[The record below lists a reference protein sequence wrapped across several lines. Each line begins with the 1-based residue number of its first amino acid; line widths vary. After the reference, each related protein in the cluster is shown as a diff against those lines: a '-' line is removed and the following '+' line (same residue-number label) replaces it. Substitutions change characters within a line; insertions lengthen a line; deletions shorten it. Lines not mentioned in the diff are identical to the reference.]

1 VIWFSTVGT
10 GLIQAG
16 VGALVAATGLST
28 ASIGRPGYT
37 WTSPVV
43 VTYRGPGGGDSA
55 LSTTPNPFL
64 FAASGL
70 VTGVLILIAFVAEA
84 KTPTPFPPFSQA
96 NFAASQTDLALWS
109 FRSFAWGLFAVAAI
123 PFFTLVG
130 RLFRHRNADAA
141 SIATLLS
148 VIGATLYVL
157 RAILQDSALAKVGTL
172 AAPSPTE
179 ATYQATLLF
188 AMANP
193 LLPLGGAIWGLGF
206 ILFGA
211 LTWSSGIL
219 PKWMAVVAIVGGV
232 AGWALFPVL
241 NSSGQFFGYVIT
253 EVLVPITTAI
263 WCFACAMIFLRRG
276 RATAR
281 TDQARDPAG

>member
-1 VIWFSTVGT
+1 
-10 GLIQAG
+10 
-16 VGALVAATGLST
+16 LS
-28 ASIGRPGYT
+28 
-37 WTSPVV
+37 
-43 VTYRGPGGGDSA
+43 SA
-55 LSTTPNPFL
+55 PNPFL
-64 FAASGL
+64 FASSAL

-84 KTPTPFPPFSQA
+84 MTPTPFPPFSQA
-96 NFAASQTDLALWS
+96 ILAASQTDLALWS

-123 PFFTLVG
+123 PFFVLLG

-148 VIGATLYVL
+148 VVGATLYVL
-157 RAILQDSALAKVGTL
+157 RAILQDSALAAAGTL
-172 AAPSPTE
+172 AAPSAKE
-179 ATYQATLLF
+179 ASYQAALLF

-211 LTWSSGIL
+211 LTLNSGIL
-219 PKWMAVVAIVGGV
+219 PNWMAVVAIVGGV
-232 AGWALFPVL
+232 AGWAIFPVL
-241 NSSGQFFGYVIT
+241 NSSGLFFGYVIT
-253 EVLVPITTAI
+253 EVLVPMSTAI

-281 TDQARDPAG
+281 TDAERFPAG